1 MVGLKILA
9 QITCQPFHLPFGGH
23 TARRVDEVPNGF
35 IKGVLYCRSRY
46 LGSQTIGVLVG
57 RKIQLGIQREDV
69 IGISTTI
76 ALPPDR
82 ELPKQRLQATLT
94 VAPTIGTLN
103 RIHYHHE
110 GVLRVSV
117 DLYLFDNNVLFLL
130 YQAVSLST
138 SNSHFR
144 I

>member
-1 MVGLKILA
+1 MRRLPSVLLLHHDPLPIHSQHQDPSTSRRHRSAAMVGLKILA
-9 QITCQPFHLPFGGH
+9 QITCQPFRLPFGDH

-76 ALPPDR
+76 ALPPNR

-94 VAPTIGTLN
+94 VAPTIGTL
-103 RIHYHHE
+103 
-110 GVLRVSV
+110 
-117 DLYLFDNNVLFLL
+117 
-130 YQAVSLST
+130 
-138 SNSHFR
+138 
-144 I
+144 